1 MNREIEKK
9 KGKVFSNFAD
19 LKAVFNRMNRKI
31 LKEKME
37 EIGVIK
43 KLLERENNRD
53 VQRNEEMIKIKEKCI
68 GIFLTT

>member
-9 KGKVFSNFAD
+9 KGKVFANFAD

-53 VQRNEEMIKIKEKCI
+53 VQRNKEMIKIKEKCI
-68 GIFLTT
+68 GIFLTR

>member
-1 MNREIEKK
+1 MNKEIGKK
-9 KGKVFSNFAD
+9 EGKVFASFTD

-37 EIGVIK
+37 EIGVTK

-53 VQRNEEMIKIKEKCI
+53 VQRNEEMVKIKEKCI
-68 GIFLTT
+68 GIFLTR

>member
-1 MNREIEKK
+1 MNREIGKK
-9 KGKVFSNFAD
+9 KGKVFANFAD

-37 EIGVIK
+37 EIGVTK

-53 VQRNEEMIKIKEKCI
+53 VQRNEEIVKIKEKCI
-68 GIFLTT
+68 GIFLTR